1 MNERKEKSAVGNGVP
16 TTEME
21 NNTTE
26 SITDNSEKIKP
37 FENIN
42 RILGKL
48 TEVLQLTDK
57 CCEVVRIEKIGDV
70 AVIYFLDGRAECINI
85 GGDSGIAVIYD
96 IVKKLMWR

>member
-1 MNERKEKSAVGNGVP
+1 MNERKEKSAVGTVIP
-16 TTEME
+16 SAESK

-26 SITDNSEKIKP
+26 SITDNPEKIKL

-42 RILGKL
+42 QILGKL

-57 CCEVVRIEKIGDV
+57 CCDVVKIEKIGDV

-85 GGDSGIAVIYD
+85 GGDSGICAVYD
-96 IVKKLMWR
+96 IVRKFMWR

>member
-1 MNERKEKSAVGNGVP
+1 MSENKKISAVGTVIP
-16 TTEME
+16 ATEIE
-21 NNTTE
+21 KSPTE
-26 SITDNSEKIKP
+26 SITDNSEKIKL

-42 RILGKL
+42 QIPGKL

-57 CCEVVRIEKIGDV
+57 CCDVVKIEKIGDV

-96 IVKKLMWR
+96 IVKKLLWG

>member
-1 MNERKEKSAVGNGVP
+1 MKTSKKISAVGIGVP

-57 CCEVVRIEKIGDV
+57 CCDVVKIEKIGDI

-85 GGDSGIAVIYD
+85 GGDSGIAAIHD
-96 IVKKLMWR
+96 IVKKLAF

>member
-1 MNERKEKSAVGNGVP
+1 MDNTKEKSAVGSGIP
-16 TTEME
+16 SAEIE
-21 NNTTE
+21 KISTE
-26 SITDNSEKIKP
+26 SITDNSEKIKL

-42 RILGKL
+42 QIPGKL

-57 CCEVVRIEKIGDV
+57 CCDVVKIEKIGDV

-96 IVKKLMWR
+96 IVKKLLWG

>member
-1 MNERKEKSAVGNGVP
+1 MDNTKEKSAVGTAIP
-16 TTEME
+16 TTEIE
-21 NNTTE
+21 NNPTE

-42 RILGKL
+42 QILGKL

-57 CCEVVRIEKIGDV
+57 CCDVVKIEKIGDV

-85 GGDSGIAVIYD
+85 GGDSGIAAIHD
-96 IVKKLMWR
+96 IVKKLMF

>member
-1 MNERKEKSAVGNGVP
+1 MNGSKEKSAVGTVIP
-16 TTEME
+16 ATEIE
-21 NNTTE
+21 KVSTE

-57 CCEVVRIEKIGDV
+57 CCDVVKIEKIGDI
-70 AVIYFLDGRAECINI
+70 AVIYFLDGRAECLNI

-96 IVKKLMWR
+96 IVKKLMF